1 MRKIKK
7 LIKRLLHCV
16 SPKQNNNMISNY
28 INRVVVIDDS
38 FQEIEPLMELFS
50 LKDIDALYLSP
61 QKAKGS
67 KLIRDRQLLFFDLS
81 MDDSK
86 TIVDNVSSVI
96 RPILKQM
103 LPENFGAY
111 GLIVWTK
118 HFDDVNIVKEKIQLD
133 KGKYPLPLFILA
145 LDKTKY
151 LLDNNYDTLFDDIT
165 NLLVNNKAAYFFLN
179 WCNSVSAGV
188 NKTISDIYG
197 MEDGYEQQE
206 NNLTFLLYKLA
217 LNHTGMPEQDN
228 TEYNFTIDAYKSFD
242 ELLYFDL
249 ISRQRDENNMFDS
262 PIANPWEDD
271 LKHSI
276 DIFAKLNTK
285 MFIDNVNLSDHHVV
299 PGNVYRVK
307 NKNAVKINNV
317 PKRGDIVAIE
327 LTPPCDFSNK
337 KVLSRIVA
345 GFIVDCPTNNEKL
358 YEYENKYFKGD
369 NKYRIWPINLDGNI
383 KYICFDFRSTYG
395 VEDCE
400 LKDASKFE
408 LLFRVSH
415 RLFADILQKFSSHA
429 SRLGLSIIQ
438 PDIMVQS

>member
-1 MRKIKK
+1 
-7 LIKRLLHCV
+7 
-16 SPKQNNNMISNY
+16 MISNY

-38 FQEIEPLMELFS
+38 FQEIEPLMELLS

-67 KLIRDRQLLFFDLS
+67 KLIKDRQLLFFDLS

-151 LLDNNYDTLFDDIT
+151 LLTNNYDSLFDDIT
-165 NLLVNNKAAYFFLN
+165 KLLVNNKAAYFFLN
-179 WCNSVSAGV
+179 WCDSVNAGV
-188 NKTISDIYG
+188 NKTISDIYS

-206 NNLTFLLYKLA
+206 SNLTFLLYKLA
-217 LNHTGMPEQDN
+217 LNHTGMPEKKHDG
-228 TEYNFTIDAYKSFD
+228 YNFTIDAYKSFD
-242 ELLYFDL
+242 EMLYSEL
-249 ISRQRDENNMFDS
+249 IARQREENNMFDS
-262 PIANPWEDD
+262 PIKNPWEGN
-271 LKHSI
+271 LGHLI
-276 DIFAKLNTK
+276 DIYSRLNAK
-285 MFIDNVNLSDHHVV
+285 MFIDDVNLSSRHVL
-299 PGNVYRVK
+299 PGNVYRVIDK
-307 NKNAVKINNV
+307 KTINITGA
-317 PKRGDIVAIE
+317 PKKSDIIVIE

-345 GFIVDCPTNNEKL
+345 GFIVDCPLDNDKI

-369 NKYRIWPINLDGNI
+369 NKYRIWPIKINEKI
-383 KYICFDFRSTYG
+383 KYLCFDFRSVYG
-395 VEDCE
+395 IEDSDLNDTSKYE
-400 LKDASKFE
+400 LM
-408 LLFRVSH
+408 FRVNH
-415 RLFADILQKFSSHA
+415 RLFADILQKFSAHA
-429 SRLGLSIIQ
+429 SRLGLSIVQ
-438 PDIMVQS
+438 PQIMIPDQSGQS

>member
-1 MRKIKK
+1 
-7 LIKRLLHCV
+7 
-16 SPKQNNNMISNY
+16 MISNY

-38 FQEIEPLMELFS
+38 FQEIEPLMELLS

-67 KLIRDRQLLFFDLS
+67 KLIKDRQLLFFDLS

-165 NLLVNNKAAYFFLN
+165 ELLVNNKAAYFFLN

-242 ELLYFDL
+242 ELLYSDL
-249 ISRQRDENNMFDS
+249 ISRQRVASDMFKS
-262 PIANPWEDD
+262 PISNPWEENRE
-271 LKHSI
+271 HYISI
-276 DIFAKLNTK
+276 SAGLNTK
-285 MFIDNVNLSDHHVV
+285 LLVDDVNLSQEHVI
-299 PGNVYRVK
+299 PGNVYRIKSHGLVT
-307 NKNAVKINNV
+307 VQPEGESI
-317 PKRGDIVAIE
+317 AIE

-337 KVLSRIVA
+337 KKKLSRIVA
-345 GFIVDCPTNNEKL
+345 GFILESPSKSKMEKYNHD
-358 YEYENKYFKGD
+358 YEYP
-369 NKYRIWPINLDGNI
+369 IWPIMINDKI
-383 KYICFDFRSTYG
+383 VMVCFDFRMVYG
-395 VEDCE
+395 ISDSE
-400 LKDASKFE
+400 LKESSKYE
-408 LLFRVSH
+408 LYFRVNH
-415 RLFADILQKFSSHA
+415 RLFADILQKFSAHA
-429 SRLGLSIIQ
+429 SRLGLALINPIEKKK
-438 PDIMVQS
+438 